1 MEQALFISKT
11 ENLDYFSP
19 VYSRLYFGVEF
30 CERLM
35 PATADLKRVLDFVGE
50 KGLEFTLVSPYVTGE
65 GLKRFGG
72 LLEVLSQIRPGSEV
86 VFNDYGVL
94 RVLHH
99 HYPALE
105 PVLGR
110 LLNRMKR
117 GPRLM
122 AVIDKL
128 PETTVEYFRDSNLNI
143 PALGEFLN
151 RQGIR
156 RVELD
161 NVLQGIGFTL
171 ESLKGSL
178 YVPYA
183 YVTTTRLCLANGCD
197 DPERQERIGIFPC
210 KRECQKYTFHLSSVV
225 MPVMLE
231 RKGNTI
237 FFRNDRI
244 PGGIEQRGIDRLVTQ
259 PEIPM

>member
-1 MEQALFISKT
+1 MEQTLFISKAD
-11 ENLDYFSP
+11 NLGYFRP
-19 VYSRLYFGVEF
+19 VYTRLYFGVEF

-35 PATADLKRVLDFVGE
+35 PAAADLKRVLDFVEE
-50 KGLEFTLVSPYVTGE
+50 KGLEFTLVSPYVTE
-65 GLKRFGG
+65 TGLKRLRG
-72 LLEVLSQIRPGSEV
+72 LLEMLSQIRPGSEV

-94 RVLHH
+94 RVLHQY
-99 HYPALE
+99 YPGLE

-122 AVIDKL
+122 TVIDKL
-128 PETTVEYFRDSNLNI
+128 PQTTVAYFRDSNLNV
-143 PALGEFLN
+143 PALCEFLN
-151 RQGIR
+151 AHGVG
-156 RVELD
+156 RVDLD
-161 NVLQGIGFTL
+161 NVLQGFGFTL
-171 ESLKGSL
+171 ERLKGSL

-183 YVTTTRLCLANGCD
+183 YVTTTRLCLANACD
-197 DPERQERIGIFPC
+197 VPGGEERIGVFPC
-210 KRECQKYTFHLSSVV
+210 KLECQKYTFYLSSVV

-231 RKGNTI
+231 RKGNTV

-244 PGGIEQRGIDRLVTQ
+244 PDDIESRGIDRLVTQ